1 MAQVHVRRS
10 EVDFVLDLGNISRSG
25 VLVLLGSLEP
35 PVWMELDRHVELGIM
50 GIEGYDDLTVR
61 GKIARIHRGG
71 DGVGFAVHFDR
82 QDDETRRAVQCMVEL
97 AIVSDVQVP
106 RP

>member
-10 EVDFVLDLGNISRSG
+10 EVDFVLDLGNISCSG
-25 VLVLLGSLEP
+25 VLVLLGSLES
-35 PVWMELDRHVELGIM
+35 PVWMEIGRQVELGIF
-50 GIEGYDDLTVR
+50 GIEGVDNLTVR
-61 GKIARIHRGG
+61 GAIARIHRGG

-82 QDDETRRAVQCMVEL
+82 NDDETQQAVQRLIEL
-97 AIVSDVQVP
+97 AIVSDVHVP